1 MSVISLRLTLAVI
14 GRQAKIL
21 YLLFLEVMIRMR
33 IAVSKQWEALYCYHK
48 DLKGGRPCGPGKA
61 GADAT
66 SLSLRLRFLSP
77 GRCLTVFSLCFLL
90 LSVLLLGSSCVSGFL
105 SMKVNG
111 INSLMA
117 PFGSPAVPG
126 RRAPPR

>member
-48 DLKGGRPCGPGKA
+48 DLKGGRPCGPGKT
-61 GADAT
+61 GADAPVI
-66 SLSLRLRFLSP
+66 SLRLRFLSP

-90 LSVLLLGSSCVSGFL
+90 LRFSCVSGFL

-111 INSLMA
+111 MNSLMA
-117 PFGSPAVPG
+117 PSGSPALPG
-126 RRAPPR
+126 RQPHCANRQSR